1 MRFVNKP
8 LVEQKSQCQYNIYK
22 KHTNMKKYI
31 FALIAVTS
39 IVMVACHGTASNEA
53 TERTVTDSTLV
64 DSTAIAV
71 DTSAVKTDSLK

>member
-1 MRFVNKP
+1 
-8 LVEQKSQCQYNIYK
+8 
-22 KHTNMKKYI
+22 MKKYT

-53 TERTVTDSTLV
+53 TERAVTDSTLV